1 MKILANEL
9 LEDLEVLN
17 SVTPDKVVEHS
28 DAVYFS
34 GTTMSAFNGEIFI
47 GKKFETE
54 FKGAVNCKT
63 LTAIVNKNGTREIDF
78 IRPENSGL
86 AVRYKRS
93 TTVLGTEDSY
103 ETPSIKRPDKSEW
116 KPLPKDFV
124 KNIGLAVGV
133 TSTKSVEPIKTAVH
147 IFQNRIE
154 ASDGF
159 RIIIIDI
166 DESVEDELFIRRDHI
181 KVIEKMEP
189 NSYAVS
195 KEWVHFKNGNGFTL
209 SIRKLVIQYPDIE
222 EIYKSNS
229 DGDKLT
235 ISDEVISSLEQAT
248 IIMDQ
253 TSESTDCVTIEI
265 INKKLKISVQSKSGK
280 FRNVIQID
288 SDIETKFL
296 INPKFLIDMLIND
309 NQFRVSEK
317 VLTMESKNI
326 RYLVSLISAGE

>member
-1 MKILANEL
+1 
-9 LEDLEVLN
+9 
-17 SVTPDKVVEHS
+17 
-28 DAVYFS
+28 
-34 GTTMSAFNGEIFI
+34 
-47 GKKFETE
+47 
-54 FKGAVNCKT
+54 
-63 LTAIVNKNGTREIDF
+63 
-78 IRPENSGL
+78 
-86 AVRYKRS
+86 
-93 TTVLGTEDSY
+93 
-103 ETPSIKRPDKSEW
+103 
-116 KPLPKDFV
+116 
-124 KNIGLAVGV
+124 
-133 TSTKSVEPIKTAVH
+133 
-147 IFQNRIE
+147 
-154 ASDGF
+154 
-159 RIIIIDI
+159 
-166 DESVEDELFIRRDHI
+166 
-181 KVIEKMEP
+181 VIEKMEP

-209 SIRKLVIQYPDIE
+209 SIRKLVIKYPDIE

-265 INKKLKISVQSKSGK
+265 INKNLKISVQSKSGK
-280 FRNVIQID
+280 FRNVIPID